1 MPTIA
6 QQKIIHRFIRPISD
20 YEPGGDHYYRVIPL
34 DTQAYAIYPH
44 GQREVDLYYVLGD
57 GIHTYLEIKNGMGAV
72 ESAHEY
78 PVISVEDIAGFMKR
92 SHDPDTLYSV
102 DSEGNTVNI
111 PKSTFVFTSHEPSI
125 IYATD
130 ENGNPTLLPVDGFG
144 KVDDVLVDGTSVVTN
159 KIANLGSM
167 ASESKDDYATVIALQ
182 EEQERAELAEETLDT
197 TKLDKTDLT
206 AIVYGTDE
214 SGDQALIP
222 IDDLASVKL
231 LLTNIQV
238 LKNNWHERPAADGDS
253 EFPYRYLIEHN
264 AITQDMIPEVTFAEK
279 EASSGLLSPSC
290 LAIDKKLYIYSREV
304 IDYNFI
310 IPNIVFFTGKA
321 Q

>member
-1 MPTIA
+1 MSTIA

-57 GIHTYLEIKNGMGAV
+57 GIHTYLEIKNGMGTV

-78 PVISVEDIAGFMKR
+78 PVISVEDIEGFMKR

-111 PKSTFVFTSHEPSI
+111 PKNTFVFTSHEPNI
-125 IYATD
+125 VYATD

-167 ASESKDDYATVIALQ
+167 AGEDKNDY
-182 EEQERAELAEETLDT
+182 
-197 TKLDKTDLT
+197 LDKKNDP

-231 LLTNIQV
+231 LLTDLPV
-238 LKNNWHERPAADGDS
+238 LSANWAARPNNTDM
-253 EFPYRYLIEHN
+253 EFPYQYILTN
-264 AITQDMIPEVTFAEK
+264 TDITADMIPEVTFAEK
-279 EASSGLLSPSC
+279 EASIGLLSPVC
-290 LAIDKKLYIYSREV
+290 LAENGKLYIYSREI

-310 IPNIVFFTGKA
+310 IPNVVFFTGKV
-321 Q
+321 QN